1 MTPDMQTLE
10 KAFPQLKIDRQKVW
24 VSADNLKSNKDG
36 VILLDRSNPE
46 HRAWYNE
53 SNSSKS
59 V

>member
-1 MTPDMQTLE
+1 MKTLE
-10 KAFPQLKIDRQKVW
+10 KMFTNLKLDRQKFW
-24 VSADNLKSNKDG
+24 STADNLKSNKDG

-59 V
+59 D

>member
-1 MTPDMQTLE
+1 MQTLE

-24 VSADNLKSNKDG
+24 TSADKLKSNKDG

-46 HRAWYNE
+46 HRDWYNE

>member
-1 MTPDMQTLE
+1 MQNPE
-10 KAFPQLKIDRQKVW
+10 KVFSNLKLDRQKVW
-24 VSADNLKSNKDG
+24 STADKLKSNKDG

-53 SNSSKS
+53 TNSSKS